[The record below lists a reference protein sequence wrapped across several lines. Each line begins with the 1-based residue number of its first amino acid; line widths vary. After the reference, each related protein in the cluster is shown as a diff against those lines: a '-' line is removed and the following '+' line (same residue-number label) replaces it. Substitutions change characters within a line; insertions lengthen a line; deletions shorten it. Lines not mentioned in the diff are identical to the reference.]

1 MRLLKG
7 GFALAVVLFAVNEQT
22 AQAATVTATLQ
33 AKVTVN
39 KVCHVSATDMNFGVY
54 DPSATAHED
63 TSTVT
68 VRCTKR
74 SPYDVGLDK
83 GANGAS
89 VTTRQMKHSTLTDLL
104 NYSLFSEATRTTNW
118 GDTVGVDT
126 VNVASATG
134 NPTDHTVYGRVPA
147 GQYVSAGSYSDTIT
161 VTVTY

>member
-1 MRLLKG
+1 MKLLKVG
-7 GFALAVVLFAVNEQT
+7 LTLAVVLLAVNEQT
-22 AQAATVTATLQ
+22 AQAATATATLQ
-33 AKVTVN
+33 SKATVN
-39 KVCHVSATDMNFGVY
+39 KVCHVSATDMAFGVY

-89 VTTRQMKHSTLTDLL
+89 VTTRQMSAGGADRL

-126 VNVASATG
+126 VHIASATG
-134 NPTDHTVYGRVPA
+134 TPTDHTVYGRVPT